1 MTKTEISISC
11 LSYIYC
17 HCFLINI
24 SVSSRICIGMKKES
38 AQKTTFLLFVCMT
51 KLLCPERK
59 LLLMVWFHWPVH
71 MDSHCVLHIYSVFMC
86 FVIYCLGLWTSLP
99 PARWYF
105 ISLTCLISCRDREID
120 CEFGYRDRLSN
131 AGKGSVKNF
140 RSILH
145 RGVSTA
151 ELGNVVGFLPSSR
164 LNHRPG
170 LINSPVL

>member
-1 MTKTEISISC
+1 MTKTEISIGC

-24 SVSSRICIGMKKES
+24 SVSSRIGIGMKKES

-59 LLLMVWFHWPVH
+59 LHLMVWFHCPVH

-105 ISLTCLISCRDREID
+105 ISLTCLISCRDGEID
-120 CEFGYRDRLSN
+120 CDFGYRDRLSG
-131 AGKGSVKNF
+131 AGKGSVLELQIHPASWGQHSWAGKC
-140 RSILH
+140 
-145 RGVSTA
+145 GVISSQLTA
-151 ELGNVVGFLPSSR
+151 ESQTR
-164 LNHRPG
+164 
-170 LINSPVL
+170 INI